1 MSVDRLTR
9 LNALL
14 KREIAESLF
23 HVMNAEPF
31 DLAAVTITHVITNRD
46 LRSARVLV
54 SIRDHTQD
62 RRQMLDALRRH
73 RGEIQDLINRDLV
86 LKYTP
91 RLTFELDL
99 SIERGDRILG
109 LLAHM
114 EEPPPE
120 GTP

>member
-1 MSVDRLTR
+1 MSIDRLTR
-9 LNALL
+9 LNALM

-23 HVMNAEPF
+23 EVMSAERF

-54 SIRDHTQD
+54 SIRGHAAE
-62 RRQMLDALRRH
+62 RSRMLDALRRH
-73 RGEIQDLINRDLV
+73 RGEIQSRINRDLT

-91 RLTFELDL
+91 RLTFDLDL
-99 SIERGDRILG
+99 SIERGDRVLG

-114 EEPPPE
+114 ADAQPE
-120 GTP
+120 GPP

>member
-1 MSVDRLTR
+1 MSIDRITR
-9 LNALL
+9 VNALL

-23 HVMNAEPF
+23 HIMNERQF
-31 DLAAVTITHVITNRD
+31 DLAAVSITHVITNRD

-54 SIRDHTQD
+54 SIRDHAD
-62 RRQMLDALRRH
+62 ERRQILDLLRRH
-73 RGEIQDLINRDLV
+73 RAEIQEKINRDLI

-99 SIERGDRILG
+99 SVERGDRILG
-109 LLAHM
+109 LLSQM
-114 EEPPPE
+114 EAPPPE